1 MTYCSECGQ
10 PLVTPTAKFCSAC
23 GTAVPSASTTTPTSA
38 VPGPAAVSPALA
50 PVSPR
55 VQPRQS
61 ATPQATGPARS
72 PAPPRRRGRVIVVV
86 VLVIAGLVAAFML
99 GARSNDETVAN
110 DPMTSDTVPVEPGPA
125 STPGPG
131 AGPTLSPDGG
141 QSTTSA
147 MPSQPPA
154 PVMPSVIGMVLQD
167 AQDLLQSQGSY
178 LMDQVDAT
186 GGGRFQFF
194 DTNWKVC
201 SQEPSAGTPLSSV
214 DVVTL
219 NTVKLDE
226 SCP

>member
-1 MTYCSECGQ
+1 
-10 PLVTPTAKFCSAC
+10 
-23 GTAVPSASTTTPTSA
+23 
-38 VPGPAAVSPALA
+38 
-50 PVSPR
+50 
-55 VQPRQS
+55 
-61 ATPQATGPARS
+61 
-72 PAPPRRRGRVIVVV
+72 
-86 VLVIAGLVAAFML
+86 ML

-110 DPMTSDTVPVEPGPA
+110 DPMTSDTVTVEPRPA
-125 STPGPG
+125 STPGAG
-131 AGPTLSPDGG
+131 AGQSLSPDGG

-154 PVMPSVIGMVLQD
+154 PVMPSVVGMVLQD

-201 SQEPSAGTPLSSV
+201 SQEPPAGTPLSSV